1 MKAKQLFHGLDR
13 TNMQGRLKK
22 FSLPVLAF
30 LFIFLPV
37 VMYGAITLIYY
48 IKTGVASP
56 MPQWNDEAAYYAL
69 IKTWLSTGMPYGYW
83 GFEGGHAIVG
93 TGSAWSPAILL
104 PYAVFGMMFG
114 WNYSSVAIANV
125 VFLCIVNALMI
136 LLLKP
141 EKKELLYL
149 YLIELLSGH
158 IWLYMNTIMSEV
170 LRYGLAMLL
179 AAMLYKLLFDD
190 MGKVM
195 KYVIVPIYLF
205 AVIQVYIFFAFAVP
219 IYVFA
224 LMKNSKKK
232 WYVKLI
238 AAFLVMAVVA
248 FGSYYLLHLISSNY
262 NIYKTEMLLEAVKQ
276 KDILGAFRTFLWMF
290 KVGVL
295 DLCSCFLRPVGYGM
309 FHWFVPFLGILV
321 FLSLAR
327 LGLEYYKTCRK
338 NYVQEAKQKAD
349 AVNEITFWTKDN
361 QILLITAYSVA
372 LFTVMYI
379 TVYSLEAFT
388 FYRGVGIAVLFVLV
402 LLSQMNRRKV
412 FVICLMCYAI
422 GLWFVPKNL
431 ADFNTERYLT
441 VEERNDWDELAQRLE
456 SSMYVK
462 ASKTVETDTMSAKE
476 ANRWANTA
484 VLYTMEPKLISAM
497 PAGIGV
503 NFAMYS
509 EDIITDAEYLV
520 FSLEETEK
528 LRPDWLEQPHDKLFA
543 DNMDILQNEYFI
555 QYYDED
561 YVVYQ
566 KQDR

>member
-13 TNMQGRLKK
+13 MNIQGRLKK

-37 VMYGAITLIYY
+37 VMYGAITLVYY

-93 TGSAWSPAILL
+93 TGSAWSPAILF
-104 PYAVFGMMFG
+104 PYALFGMMFG

-125 VFLCIVNALMI
+125 VFLCIVNALML

-195 KYVIVPIYLF
+195 KYVIVPIYLL

-238 AAFLVMAVVA
+238 VAFLVMAVVA

-295 DLCSCFLRPVGYGM
+295 DLYSCFLRPVGYGM
-309 FHWFVPFLGILV
+309 FHWFVPFLALLVILPLV
-321 FLSLAR
+321 VMVLDW
-327 LGLEYYKTCRK
+327 RK
-338 NYVQEAKQKAD
+338 FYGNMDGQEPQQKA
-349 AVNEITFWTKDN
+349 TFWNSDN
-361 QILLITAYSVA
+361 QILLIVAYSVA

-528 LRPDWLEQPHDKLFA
+528 LRPDWLEQSHEKLFK
-543 DNMDILQNEYFI
+543 DNMDILQNDYFI

-566 KQDR
+566 KQDG

>member
-13 TNMQGRLKK
+13 TNMQGRLEK
-22 FSLPVLAF
+22 FSLPILAF

-37 VMYGAITLIYY
+37 VMYGVITLIYY

-93 TGSAWSPAILL
+93 TGSAWSPAILF

-179 AAMLYKLLFDD
+179 AVMLYKLLFDD

-195 KYVIVPIYLF
+195 KYVIVPIYLL

-276 KDILGAFRTFLWMF
+276 KDILGALRTFLWMF

-295 DLCSCFLRPVGYGM
+295 DLYSCFLRPVGYGM
-309 FHWFVPFLGILV
+309 FHWFVPFLALLVILPLV
-321 FLSLAR
+321 VMVLDW
-327 LGLEYYKTCRK
+327 RK
-338 NYVQEAKQKAD
+338 FYGNMDGQEPRQKA
-349 AVNEITFWTKDN
+349 TFWSCDY
-361 QILLITAYSVA
+361 QILLIPAYRVA

-379 TVYSLEAFT
+379 TVYSLEAFS

-484 VLYTMEPKLISAM
+484 VLYTMEPKLICAM
-497 PAGIGV
+497 PAVIGV

-520 FSLEETEK
+520 FSLKEVEN
-528 LRPDWLEQPHDKLFA
+528 LRPDWLEQSHEKLFKN
-543 DNMDILQNEYFI
+543 NMDMLQEEYFI

-566 KQDR
+566 KQDG

>member
-1 MKAKQLFHGLDR
+1 MKAKQEMQSLNNV
-13 TNMQGRLKK
+13 NMQGRLKK
-22 FSLPVLAF
+22 FSLPALAF

-37 VMYGAITLIYY
+37 VMYGMITLIYY
-48 IKTGVASP
+48 IQTGVASP

-69 IKTWLSTGMPYGYW
+69 VKTWLSTGMPYGYW

-93 TGSAWSPAILL
+93 TGSAWSPAILF
-104 PYAVFGMMFG
+104 PYALFGMMFG

-125 VFLCIVNALMI
+125 VFLCIVNALVL

-149 YLIELLSGH
+149 YLIEFLSGH

-195 KYVIVPIYLF
+195 KYIIIPIYLL

-232 WYVKLI
+232 WYIKLI
-238 AAFLVMAVVA
+238 VAFLVMAVVA
-248 FGSYYLLHLISSNY
+248 FFSYYLLHLISSNY

-276 KDILGAFRTFLWMF
+276 KDILGALRTFLWMF

-295 DLCSCFLRPVGYGM
+295 DLYSCFLRPVGYGM
-309 FHWFVPFLGILV
+309 FHWFVPFLALLV
-321 FLSLAR
+321 IVPLIVM
-327 LGLEYYKTCRK
+327 GVNWKKTGK
-338 NYVQEAKQKAD
+338 N
-349 AVNEITFWTKDN
+349 TFWTGDN
-361 QILLITAYSVA
+361 QILLICAYSVA

-402 LLSQMNRRKV
+402 LLSQMEQRKV
-412 FVICLMCYAI
+412 FAICLLCYAI
-422 GLWFVPKNL
+422 GLWFVPKNMS
-431 ADFNTERYLT
+431 DFNTERYLA
-441 VEERNDWDELAQRLE
+441 VEERNEWDELAQRLE
-456 SSMYVK
+456 GSISVK
-462 ASKTVETDTMSAKE
+462 ESKTAGTDTMTALE

-484 VLYTMEPKLISAM
+484 VLYTMEPKLICAM

-509 EDIITDAEYLV
+509 EEMVTEAEYLV
-520 FSLEETEK
+520 FSLEEEK
-528 LRPDWLEQPHDKLFA
+528 ELRPDWLEQSHEKLFK
-543 DNMDILQNEYFI
+543 DNMDILQNAYFI

-561 YVVYQ
+561 HVVYR
-566 KQDR
+566 KQDKEE